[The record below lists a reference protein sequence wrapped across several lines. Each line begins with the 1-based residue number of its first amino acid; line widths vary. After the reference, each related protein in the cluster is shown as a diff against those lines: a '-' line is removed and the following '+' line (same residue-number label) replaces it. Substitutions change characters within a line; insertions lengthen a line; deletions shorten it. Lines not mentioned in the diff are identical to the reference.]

1 MSFEP
6 ILAGFGKVNITPEL
20 DAAGTFEILD
30 PIYIR
35 ALHLRQGSRQATF
48 LAADL
53 FLLDDRFHE
62 ILARALQ
69 DTDVD
74 PDWVLRG
81 ASHLGTGPTFFQY
94 YVNQPTEALKQFG
107 QEARYAQAAA
117 EAVRLAVAD
126 LAPARLA
133 VGAGEVQGL
142 SYNRRA
148 HDADGRLV
156 MVSLT
161 QYPEPPDHLRY
172 DPVDPQLGVLRC
184 DRDGRPPLALVNFGC
199 HALALW
205 ARRGNISADYPGRL
219 MGLLADTGIE
229 ALFFQGALGNVHP
242 VRKTDDPCGR
252 IARGLADEVLRVW
265 HTLQPQA
272 DLALKFHAK
281 TVAVGRQPALA
292 VGEAKQ
298 AWAAQPPSSEGLA
311 RYRYW
316 LAENYAG
323 MNHSPYRYFV
333 VTLGSAALLH
343 MPGEPF
349 VETAQAIRQAA
360 PFQPVLI
367 LTNPC
372 PEVGYLPTPEAHA
385 EGGDEP
391 QFAPLEAQAEVVIR
405 RGALEVLREAADR
418 SR

>member
-1 MSFEP
+1 MSSEP
-6 ILAGFGKVNITPEL
+6 ILAGFGKVDITPEP
-20 DAAGTFEILD
+20 DAAATFEILD

-35 ALHLRQGSRQATF
+35 ALHLRQGQRQVTF

-53 FLLDDRFHE
+53 FLFDDRLHAL
-62 ILARALQ
+62 LARALQ

-81 ASHLGTGPTFFQY
+81 ASHLGTGPTLFQF

-117 EAVRLAVAD
+117 EAVRLALAD

-133 VGAGEVQGL
+133 VGAGEAHGL

-148 HDADGRLV
+148 HDAGGRLV

-172 DPVDPQLGVLRC
+172 DPVDPQVGVLRC

-199 HALALW
+199 HALSLW
-205 ARRGNISADYPGRL
+205 ARRGHISADYPGRL
-219 MGLLADTGIE
+219 TALLAQAGVD

-252 IARGLADEVLRVW
+252 IARGLADEVLRVF

-272 DLALKFHAK
+272 DLALTFHAK
-281 TVAVGRQPALA
+281 TVEVGRQPAPEA
-292 VGEAKQ
+292 DEAKQ
-298 AWAAQPPSSEGLA
+298 VWAAQPPAGEGLA

-316 LAENYAG
+316 LAENYAATAA
-323 MNHSPYRYFV
+323 SPYRYHL

-343 MPGEPF
+343 LPGEPF

-360 PFQPVLI
+360 PFRPVLI
-367 LTNPC
+367 LSNPC
-372 PEVGYLPTPEAHA
+372 PEVGYLPTPEAHT

-391 QFAPLEAQAEVVIR
+391 QFAPLEAQAEAVIR
-405 RGALEVLREAADR
+405 RGAIEVLREAADR
-418 SR
+418 